1 MTPILISLLQADV
14 RTWHNDALLGNIFIS
29 VENSSPGLCDRLLT
43 PRWTA
48 ACTLGP
54 VRLVKDSCGRME
66 AGREKHGLTMGFT
79 VLIYW
84 RGWGGGLLLPM
95 HPLPATVN
103 GQNASRRRWDAVPCR
118 GRSNCHSSQEGN
130 FHF

>member
-14 RTWHNDALLGNIFIS
+14 WTWHNDALWGNIFIS
-29 VENSSPGLCDRLLT
+29 VENSSSGLCDRLLT

-66 AGREKHGLTMGFT
+66 AGREKHGLTVGFT
-79 VLIYW
+79 VAGEGDFYYPSSTADDCEW
-84 RGWGGGLLLPM
+84 SECPQKKMGYS
-95 HPLPATVN
+95 PL
-103 GQNASRRRWDAVPCR
+103 
-118 GRSNCHSSQEGN
+118 
-130 FHF
+130 

>member
-14 RTWHNDALLGNIFIS
+14 WTWHNDALWGNIFIS
-29 VENSSPGLCDRLLT
+29 VENSSSGLCDRLLT

-66 AGREKHGLTMGFT
+66 AGREKHGLTVGFT
-79 VLIYW
+79 VAG
-84 RGWGGGLLLPM
+84 RGTFITH
-95 HPLPATVN
+95 HPLPTTVN
-103 GQNASRRRWDAVPCR
+103 GQNARRRRWDAVPCR
-118 GRSNCHSSQEGN
+118 GRSNFHSPQGGN
-130 FHF
+130 FDF